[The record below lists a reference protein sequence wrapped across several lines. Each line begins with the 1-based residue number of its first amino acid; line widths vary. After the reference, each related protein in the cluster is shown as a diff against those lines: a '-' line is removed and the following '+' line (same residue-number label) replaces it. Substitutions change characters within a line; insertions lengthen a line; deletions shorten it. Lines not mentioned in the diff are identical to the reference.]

1 MLYILKFDYQYDRSF
16 RMNVTDQLARLKVKE
31 VFNDS
36 AKRPFLFV
44 YPDTKLLEVTAF
56 LAIGPEIYVDGVVV
70 VTEESAAAA
79 SPVVVLQV
87 LQVPLWELDLVVPVV
102 RLIEGH

>member
-44 YPDTKLLEVTAF
+44 YPDTKLLEVTA
-56 LAIGPEIYVDGVVV
+56 IGPEIYVDGVVV